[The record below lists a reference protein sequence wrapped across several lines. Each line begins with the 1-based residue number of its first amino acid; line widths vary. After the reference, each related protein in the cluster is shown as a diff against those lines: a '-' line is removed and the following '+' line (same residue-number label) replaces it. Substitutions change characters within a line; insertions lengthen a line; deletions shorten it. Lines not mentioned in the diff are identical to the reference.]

1 MRALLL
7 AAMFAAPLAAA
18 DAPPA
23 IDYTAERAVIARYQ
37 DANQRLQDAG
47 WRLARANAP
56 FCPKVIPAIGLQVQD
71 MASYGGPDVAR
82 AALGLTRD
90 FAVNAVAAGSPAARS
105 GAFARDREIV
115 RLERFDPN
123 DWPAFPPMDWGR
135 TARTQD
141 HIDAMLAEHGGI
153 TIAFAGGAE
162 ARVAAVEVC
171 ASRFELFA
179 NADPDIADRIYAD
192 GQRVWFGLASPNF
205 AYAEA
210 EFAAAVAHELAH
222 NVLGHD
228 AWLDRN
234 GRKSRHVRLIERE
247 ADRLV
252 PWLLANAGYD
262 PAAGADFMTR
272 WGKEYDAGLKL
283 RRTHDGWDERA
294 EMMAAEVPLVRAAMA
309 AEGKADWATLFR
321 REIDPA
327 GGLLPRAKR

>member
-1 MRALLL
+1 MRAFVL
-7 AAMFAAPLAAA
+7 AALLAAPLAAA

-23 IDYTAERAVIARYQ
+23 IDYAAERAAIARYQ

-56 FCPKVIPAIGLQVQD
+56 FCPELIPAIGLQVQD

-82 AALGLTRD
+82 AALGLARD
-90 FAVNAVAAGSPAARS
+90 FAVNAAAAGSPAALS
-105 GAFARDREIV
+105 GAFTRNREIV
-115 RLERFDPN
+115 RLEGFDPN
-123 DWPAFPPMDWGR
+123 DWPATPPMAWER
-135 TARTQD
+135 TTRAHD

-153 TIAFAGGAE
+153 AIAFADGTE
-162 ARVAAVEVC
+162 ARVTPVEVC
-171 ASRFELFA
+171 ATRFDLYAAESRAFA
-179 NADPDIADRIYAD
+179 N
-192 GQRVWFGLASPNF
+192 GTRVIFGMGSP
-205 AYAEA
+205 AYAYDEPV
-210 EFAAAVAHELAH
+210 FAALVAHELAH

-228 AWLDRN
+228 AWLDRV
-234 GRKSRHVRLIERE
+234 GRKPKHVRRIERE

-272 WGKEYDAGLKL
+272 WGKEHDAGLKL

-309 AEGKADWATLFR
+309 AEGKADWARHFR
-321 REIDPA
+321 REISPE
-327 GGLLPRAKR
+327 GGLLPRATR

>member
-1 MRALLL
+1 MRALVLVAVL
-7 AAMFAAPLAAA
+7 AAPLAAA

-47 WRLARANAP
+47 WRLARGNAP
-56 FCPKVIPAIGLQVQD
+56 FCPRVIPAIGLQVQD

-82 AALGLTRD
+82 AALGLGGD
-90 FAVNAVAAGSPAARS
+90 FAVNAAAAGSPAALS
-105 GAFARDREIV
+105 GAFARNREIV

-123 DWPAFPPMDWGR
+123 DWPARPPFDWDR
-135 TARTQD
+135 TARAHD

-153 TIAFAGGAE
+153 TITFADGTE
-162 ARVAAVEVC
+162 ARVLPLEVC
-171 ASRFELFA
+171 ASRFDLNAAGELAF
-179 NADPDIADRIYAD
+179 AD
-192 GQRVWFGLASPNF
+192 GARVIFGMNSP
-205 AYAEA
+205 AYAYDEPV
-210 EFAAAVAHELAH
+210 FAALVAHELAH

-228 AWLDRN
+228 AWLDRV
-234 GRKSRHVRLIERE
+234 GRKPKNVRRIERE

-272 WGKEYDAGLKL
+272 WGKEHDAGFKL

-294 EMMAAEVPLVRAAMA
+294 ESMTAEVPLVRAALA
-309 AEGKADWATLFR
+309 AEGKADWARLFR
-321 REIDPA
+321 REISAP
-327 GGLLPRAKR
+327 L

>member
-1 MRALLL
+1 MRAIVL
-7 AAMFAAPLAAA
+7 AAMLAAPPAAA
-18 DAPPA
+18 DAPPV
-23 IDYTAERAVIARYQ
+23 IDYAAERAAIARYQ

-47 WRLARANAP
+47 WRLARANAA
-56 FCPKVIPAIGLQVQD
+56 FCTKVIPSIGLQVQD

-90 FAVNAVAAGSPAARS
+90 FAVNAVAAGSPAALS
-105 GAFARDREIV
+105 GEFTRNREIV

-123 DWPAFPPMDWGR
+123 DWPATPPMAWER
-135 TARTQD
+135 TTRAHD

-153 TIAFAGGAE
+153 TIAFADGGE
-162 ARVAAVEVC
+162 ARVTPLEVC
-171 ASRFELFA
+171 ATRFDLYAAESRAFA
-179 NADPDIADRIYAD
+179 N
-192 GQRVWFGLASPNF
+192 GTRVIFGMGSP
-205 AYAEA
+205 AYAYDEPV
-210 EFAAAVAHELAH
+210 FAALVAHELAH

-234 GRKSRHVRLIERE
+234 GRKPKNVRRIERE

-272 WGKEYDAGLKL
+272 WGKEHDAGLKL

-294 EMMAAEVPLVRAAMA
+294 ENMAAEVPLVRAAMA
-309 AEGKADWATLFR
+309 AEGRADWARLFR
-321 REIDPA
+321 REISPE

>member
-7 AAMFAAPLAAA
+7 AALLAAPSAAD
-18 DAPPA
+18 DAPPV
-23 IDYTAERAVIARYQ
+23 IDYSAERAAIARYQ

-56 FCPKVIPAIGLQVQD
+56 FCSKVIPAIGLQVQD

-90 FAVNAVAAGSPAARS
+90 FAVNVAAAGSPAALS
-105 GAFARDREIV
+105 GAFTRNREIV
-115 RLERFDPN
+115 RLEGFDPN
-123 DWPAFPPMDWGR
+123 DWTATPPMAWER
-135 TARTQD
+135 TARAHD
-141 HIDAMLAEHGGI
+141 HIDAMLAEHDGI
-153 TIAFAGGAE
+153 AIAFADGTE
-162 ARVAAVEVC
+162 TRVTPVAVC
-171 ASRFELFA
+171 ATRFDLYAAESRAF
-179 NADPDIADRIYAD
+179 AD
-192 GQRVWFGLASPNF
+192 GTRVIFGMGSP
-205 AYAEA
+205 AYAYDEPV
-210 EFAAAVAHELAH
+210 FAALVAHELAH

-234 GRKSRHVRLIERE
+234 GRKPGNVRRIERE

-262 PAAGADFMTR
+262 PAAGADFMTQ
-272 WGKEYDAGLKL
+272 WGRKHDAGLKL
-283 RRTHDGWDERA
+283 RTTHDGWDERA

-309 AEGKADWATLFR
+309 ADGKADWARLFR
-321 REIDPA
+321 REISPE

>member
-1 MRALLL
+1 MRTLVLAALL
-7 AAMFAAPLAAA
+7 ATPLAAA

-23 IDYTAERAVIARYQ
+23 IDYGAERAAIARYQ

-47 WRLARANAP
+47 WRLARANAA
-56 FCPKVIPAIGLQVQD
+56 FCPEVIPSIGLQVQD

-90 FAVNAVAAGSPAARS
+90 IAVNAAAAGSPAALS
-105 GAFARDREIV
+105 GAFTRNREIV
-115 RLERFDPN
+115 QLEGLDPN
-123 DWPAFPPMDWGR
+123 DWPATPPMAWER
-135 TARTQD
+135 TTRAHD

-153 TIAFAGGAE
+153 TIAFADGSAV
-162 ARVAAVEVC
+162 RVTPVAVC
-171 ASRFELFA
+171 ATRFDLYAAETRAFA
-179 NADPDIADRIYAD
+179 N
-192 GQRVWFGLASPNF
+192 GERVIFGLGSPAF
-205 AYAEA
+205 GYDEPV
-210 EFAAAVAHELAH
+210 FAALVAHELAH

-234 GRKSRHVRLIERE
+234 GRSSKNVRRIERE

-252 PWLLANAGYD
+252 PWLLANAGHD
-262 PAAGADFMTR
+262 PAAGAEFMTR
-272 WGKEYDAGLKL
+272 WGKEHDAGLKL

-309 AEGKADWATLFR
+309 AEGRADWAKHFR
-321 REIDPA
+321 REINPA

>member
-1 MRALLL
+1 MRALVL
-7 AAMFAAPLAAA
+7 AALVAAPLAAA

-23 IDYTAERAVIARYQ
+23 VDYTAERAVIARYQ

-47 WRLARANAP
+47 WRLARGNAP
-56 FCPKVIPAIGLQVQD
+56 FCPRVIPAIGLQVQD

-90 FAVNAVAAGSPAARS
+90 FAVNVVAAGSPAALS
-105 GAFARDREIV
+105 GAVTRNREIV
-115 RLERFDPN
+115 RLEGLDPN
-123 DWPAFPPMDWGR
+123 DWPVTPPIDWTR
-135 TARTQD
+135 TARAHD

-153 TIAFAGGAE
+153 TIAFAGGTE

-171 ASRFELFA
+171 ASRFDLF
-179 NADPDIADRIYAD
+179 ADPDPDIVDRIYAD
-192 GQRVWFGLASPNF
+192 GKRVWFGLASPNF
-205 AYAEA
+205 AYAEP

-234 GRKSRHVRLIERE
+234 GRKPKHVRLIERE
-247 ADRLV
+247 ADRLL

-262 PAAGADFMTR
+262 PEAGVRWMTR
-272 WGKEYDAGLKL
+272 WGKEHDSGFKR

-294 EMMAAEVPLVRAAMA
+294 DMIAAEVPLVRAALA
-309 AEGKADWATLFR
+309 TEGKADWARLFR